1 MYRGFQLT
9 TAGRVANKQ
18 HCAAILSVGGEFL
31 CLLTRIFVVVTRR
44 GVMKKKGMEKFR
56 EKEKS
61 KEK

>member
-1 MYRGFQLT
+1 LYRGFQLT

-31 CLLTRIFVVVTRR
+31 CLLTRIFVDVTKRKE
-44 GVMKKKGMEKFR
+44 KKKKEMEKFR
-56 EKEKS
+56 EKEIS